1 MYLHVVKLDQIPRFS
16 PGNELAVPDYNA
28 TSSSAQPYTI
38 SLPVG
43 PSADALNLDTIRGP
57 SSRRLYIRN
66 FQYCE
71 GAIER
76 SFPGRSGGLLLL
88 VAQGDDPGVRAV

>member
-1 MYLHVVKLDQIPRFS
+1 MKLDPKPRFS
-16 PGNELAVPDYNA
+16 PGIELAIPDYNA

-38 SLPVG
+38 SPLVG
-43 PSADALNLDTIRGP
+43 QSADALNFDTIRGP
-57 SSRRLYIRN
+57 SSRRLYIKN

-88 VAQGDDPGVRAV
+88 VAQGVRAV